1 MRKDSLVPT
10 LVLSDGWG
18 HVASAPA
25 ATPTPEACAAG
36 SPKAVVPFQIARARG
51 SAP

>member
-1 MRKDSLVPT
+1 MRKDSVILT
-10 LVLSDGWG
+10 LVLADGSG

-36 SPKAVVPFQIARARG
+36 PPKEGVPFQIARARE
-51 SAP
+51 SAR